1 MEMIKKILH
10 YFSYEASQKRYQQK
24 MNDFLSQATD
34 RHHLEALE
42 KEWDRRYYWGSNNL
56 MSR

>member
-1 MEMIKKILH
+1 MQ
-10 YFSYEASQKRYQQK
+10 YFSRDAAYERYQQR

-42 KEWDRRYYWGSNNL
+42 REWDQRYYWGSNNL
-56 MSR
+56 MSRQ